1 LRAWL
6 VNNGIPVVVAV
17 VFAILVTAVTM
28 SRPTQTAIE
37 VRAPELLPTPTVVIF
52 VHVDG
57 AVIAPGVYTLPS
69 GGHVFEA
76 IDAAGGATADADTSS
91 LNLAAKIADGQKLV
105 VPLRKAPG
113 ETVASAPPAAS
124 APAPPAQTGAT
135 INVNTASQKILE
147 SLPGVGP
154 VTATRIITR
163 RTSTGAFTQI
173 EQLRDE
179 KLVNASTYE
188 RIKTLISVD

>member
-1 LRAWL
+1 PHRLRAAAAGAAARLAGRATSGRRPKAGRATGATPIW
-6 VNNGIPVVVAV
+6 A
-17 VFAILVTAVTM
+17 AAVTASD
-28 SRPTQTAIE
+28 SRTSAGPGRRRAIG
-37 VRAPELLPTPTVVIF
+37 P
-52 VHVDG
+52 
-57 AVIAPGVYTLPS
+57 
-69 GGHVFEA
+69 
-76 IDAAGGATADADTSS
+76 AGGATADADTSS

-188 RIKTLISVD
+188 RIMTLISVD